1 MKKSV
6 MVFFLVIISMSIVA
20 CTSQKSTTSDRYST
34 EDDMTVAAKKLN
46 TLLEG
51 YWEEFI
57 ELNPIFATLVGDDRY
72 DDRLANGLSLDYREK
87 EIALYNKYLNKVS
100 DLNRMHLS
108 GQDKLSYDIFIDL
121 MESNIEGTK
130 IETYLMPINQF
141 SSTPLF
147 FARLGAGASIHPFKT
162 PKNYE
167 DFLGRMKSFH
177 AWTDTAIYYMKEGI
191 AKGVVQPK
199 ILIEKAIPP
208 FETQLVDDITESMFY
223 SPINNFPEDFEN
235 EDRARITELYSSAI
249 NELIIP
255 AYRKLTVFLKEE
267 YLPYARES
275 IGMYDMPTGKSWYDY
290 RVKTLTTTDLTPS
303 EIHELGLSEVKRITK
318 EMELIK
324 ESVGFK
330 GTLTD
335 FFASLKNDNQHYF
348 TKEEDLLAG
357 YESIR
362 EVIKPGLLRL
372 FNLMPKSDFEI
383 RPVEAFR
390 AKTSAGA
397 SYMRPAPDG
406 SRPGVF
412 FVNTYD
418 LPSRA
423 KYSME
428 SLFLHEAAP
437 GHHFQISL
445 QMEQEELPKFR
456 RFGSY
461 TAYVEGW
468 ALYAESLGKEV
479 GLYADPY
486 QYYGGLAAEMFRAI
500 RLVVDTG
507 MHTKG
512 WTRQESLDF
521 FKDKAGVEGTRAVA
535 ETERYLAIPG
545 QALTYKIGQ
554 LKIRELRKYSE
565 ENLGDKFDIKAY
577 HDEVLMNGALPLSVL
592 QTRIEEWVAE
602 QM

>member
-1 MKKSV
+1 MNKSV
-6 MVFFLVIISMSIVA
+6 KILFLVILSISFVA
-20 CTSQKSTTSDRYST
+20 CSSHKSTTSDMHSV
-34 EDDMTVAAKKLN
+34 EDEKNMAATKLN
-46 TLLEG
+46 TLLEE

-72 DDRLANGLSLDYREK
+72 DDKFANGLSVDYRTK
-87 EIALYNKYLNKVS
+87 EIALYTKYLNKVS
-100 DLNRMHLS
+100 ELDRAHLE
-108 GQDKLSYDIFIDL
+108 GQDRLSYDIFIDL

-130 IETYLMPINQF
+130 IKTYLMPINQF

-147 FARLGAGASIHPFKT
+147 FARLGAGASVHPFKT
-162 PKNYE
+162 VKNYE
-167 DFLGRMKSFH
+167 DFLGRMDGFQ
-177 AWTDTAIYYMKEGI
+177 AWVDTSIFYMKEGI

-199 ILIEKAIPP
+199 ILIEKAIPQ
-208 FETQLVDDITESMFY
+208 FETQLVEDVTESMFY
-223 SPINNFPEDFEN
+223 SPINNLPEDFAN
-235 EDRARITELYSSAI
+235 EDRARLMDSYSSAI
-249 NELIIP
+249 KEVVIP
-255 AYRKLTVFLKEE
+255 AYRKLSIFLTEE
-267 YLPYARES
+267 YLPKSRES
-275 IGMYDMPTGKSWYDY
+275 VGMYDMPTGKNWYDY
-290 RVKTLTTTDLTPS
+290 RVKTLTTTDLTPL
-303 EIHELGLSEVKRITK
+303 EIHELGLSEVDRITK

-324 ESVGFK
+324 ESVGFN
-330 GTLTD
+330 GTLTE
-335 FFASLKNDNQHYF
+335 FFLSLKNDDQYYF

-357 YESIR
+357 YEDIR
-362 EVIKPGLLRL
+362 EVIKPGLERI
-372 FNLMPKSDFEI
+372 FNIMPKSDFEI

-418 LPSRA
+418 LASRA
-423 KYSME
+423 KFSME

-445 QMEQEELPKFR
+445 QMEQKELPKFR

-479 GLYADPY
+479 GLYSDPY
-486 QYYGGLAAEMFRAI
+486 QNYGGYAAEMFRAI

-507 MHTKG
+507 MHAMG

-521 FKDKAGVEGTRAVA
+521 FKDKLGVEGTRAIA

-554 LKIRELRKYSE
+554 LKIRELRNY
-565 ENLGDKFDIKAY
+565 
-577 HDEVLMNGALPLSVL
+577 
-592 QTRIEEWVAE
+592 
-602 QM
+602 

>member
-6 MVFFLVIISMSIVA
+6 MLLFFVIIGMSLVA
-20 CTSQKSTTSDRYST
+20 CTSQKSKST
-34 EDDMTVAAKKLN
+34 EMYSADNDMNMEAKKLN
-46 TLLEG
+46 TLLEE
-51 YWEEFI
+51 YWDEFI

-72 DDRLANGLSLDYREK
+72 DDRLSNGLSLDYRGK
-87 EIALYNKYLNKVS
+87 EIALYNKYLSKVS
-100 DLNRMHLS
+100 ELNRTHLS

-121 MESNIEGTK
+121 MASNLEGTK
-130 IETYLMPINQF
+130 IESYLMPINQF

-147 FARLGAGASIHPFKT
+147 FARLGAGASLHPFKT
-162 PKNYE
+162 VKNYE
-167 DFLGRMKSFH
+167 DFLGRMNSFH
-177 AWTDTAIYYMKEGI
+177 AWVDTAIFYMKEGI
-191 AKGVVQPK
+191 DKGVVQPK
-199 ILIEKAIPP
+199 ILIEKAIPQ
-208 FETQLVDDITESMFY
+208 FETQLVDDVTESMFY

-235 EDRARITELYSSAI
+235 EDRVRLTDSYSSAI
-249 NELIIP
+249 NELVIP

-267 YLPYARES
+267 YLPKTRES
-275 IGMYDMPTGKSWYDY
+275 IGMYDMPTGKNWYDY

-303 EIHELGLSEVKRITK
+303 EIHELGLSEVNRITK

-330 GTLTD
+330 GTLTE
-335 FFASLKNDNQHYF
+335 FFASLKDDEQHYF
-348 TKEEDLLAG
+348 TKEEDLLTG
-357 YESIR
+357 YEDIR

-372 FNLMPKSDFEI
+372 FNLMPKADFEI

-418 LPSRA
+418 LASRA
-423 KYSME
+423 KFSME

-445 QMEQEELPKFR
+445 QMEQKELPDFR

-461 TAYVEGW
+461 TAYIEGW

-479 GLYADPY
+479 GLYSDPY
-486 QYYGGLAAEMFRAI
+486 QNYGGLAAEMFRAI

-521 FKDKAGVEGTRAVA
+521 FKDKLGVEGTRAIA

-554 LKIRELRKYSE
+554 LKIRELRNYSE
-565 ENLGDKFDIKAY
+565 EKLGDKFDIRAY

-592 QTRIEEWVAE
+592 QTRIEEWVAG

>member
-6 MVFFLVIISMSIVA
+6 MLLFFVIIGMSLVA
-20 CTSQKSTTSDRYST
+20 CTSQKSKST
-34 EDDMTVAAKKLN
+34 EMYSADNDTNMEAKKLN
-46 TLLEG
+46 TLLEE

-57 ELNPIFATLVGDDRY
+57 ELNPIFATLVGDDRF
-72 DDRLANGLSLDYREK
+72 DDRLSNGLSLDYRGK
-87 EIALYNKYLNKVS
+87 EIALYNKYLSKVS
-100 DLNRMHLS
+100 ELNRTHLS

-121 MESNIEGTK
+121 MASNLEGTK

-147 FARLGAGASIHPFKT
+147 FARLGAGASLHPFKT
-162 PKNYE
+162 VKNYE
-167 DFLGRMKSFH
+167 DFLGRMNSFH
-177 AWTDTAIYYMKEGI
+177 AWVDTAIFYMKEGI
-191 AKGVVQPK
+191 DKGVVQPK
-199 ILIEKAIPP
+199 ILIEKAIPQ
-208 FETQLVDDITESMFY
+208 FETQLVDDVTESMFY

-235 EDRARITELYSSAI
+235 EDRARLTDSYSSAI
-249 NELIIP
+249 NELVIP
-255 AYRKLTVFLKEE
+255 AYRKLTVFLQEE
-267 YLPYARES
+267 YLPKTRES
-275 IGMYDMPTGKSWYDY
+275 IGMYDMPTGKNWYDY

-303 EIHELGLSEVKRITK
+303 EIHELGLSEVNRITK

-330 GTLTD
+330 GTL
-335 FFASLKNDNQHYF
+335 
-348 TKEEDLLAG
+348 
-357 YESIR
+357 
-362 EVIKPGLLRL
+362 
-372 FNLMPKSDFEI
+372 
-383 RPVEAFR
+383 
-390 AKTSAGA
+390 
-397 SYMRPAPDG
+397 
-406 SRPGVF
+406 RPGVF
-412 FVNTYD
+412 LVNTYD
-418 LPSRA
+418 LASRA
-423 KYSME
+423 KFSME

-445 QMEQEELPKFR
+445 QMEQKELPDFR

-461 TAYVEGW
+461 TAYIEGW

-479 GLYADPY
+479 GLYSDPY
-486 QYYGGLAAEMFRAI
+486 QNYGGLAAEMFRAI

-521 FKDKAGVEGTRAVA
+521 FKDKLGVEGTRAIA

-554 LKIRELRKYSE
+554 LKIRELRNYSE
-565 ENLGDKFDIKAY
+565 EKLGDKFDIRAY

-592 QTRIEEWVAE
+592 QTRIEEWVAG